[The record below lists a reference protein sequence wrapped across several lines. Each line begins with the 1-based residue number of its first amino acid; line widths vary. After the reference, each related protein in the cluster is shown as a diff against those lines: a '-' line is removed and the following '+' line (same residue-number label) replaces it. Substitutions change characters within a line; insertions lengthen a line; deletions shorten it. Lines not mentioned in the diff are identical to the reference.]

1 MFGIDQREGSKA
13 TQCEI
18 PACLREI
25 SFHQLREDL
34 VELAPQFPVAQATH
48 RPESCYQQQ
57 RLGVPTRCT
66 SRRRSLPTPVSA
78 RAQICPVG
86 QMQFEEKRIFLSWVS
101 VCYLA
106 PCLVKNGKMAV
117 EDVEEPADDVL
128 VRAVS
133 GILSEKNCYLI
144 KKYFGS
150 SRTWASSWL
159 GCFGS
164 VEAEGGRTS

>member
-13 TQCEI
+13 TQREI
-18 PACLREI
+18 PARLREI

-34 VELAPQFPVAQATH
+34 VELPSQLPVAQATH
-48 RPESCYQQQ
+48 RPESRYQGQ

-66 SRRRSLPTPVSA
+66 SRRRFLPAPVSA

-86 QMQFEEKRIFLSWVS
+86 QMQFEEKKILLSWVD
-101 VCYLA
+101 VCHLA

-133 GILSEKNCYLI
+133 DILLLLFHQKIFWFFENLGIVMVGLFRIS
-144 KKYFGS
+144 
-150 SRTWASSWL
+150 
-159 GCFGS
+159 
-164 VEAEGGRTS
+164 

>member
-1 MFGIDQREGSKA
+1 
-13 TQCEI
+13 
-18 PACLREI
+18 
-25 SFHQLREDL
+25 
-34 VELAPQFPVAQATH
+34 
-48 RPESCYQQQ
+48 
-57 RLGVPTRCT
+57 
-66 SRRRSLPTPVSA
+66 
-78 RAQICPVG
+78 
-86 QMQFEEKRIFLSWVS
+86 MQFEEKKIFLSWVS
-101 VCYLA
+101 VCHLA